1 MYLNNRAAESLAA
14 GKIDDAY
21 WWAREAILTDS
32 RWLAAY
38 NTLAVL
44 YRRKGMHAESVAT
57 LRVVLEREPGNTQA
71 LSNMILSL
79 RDLG

>member
-1 MYLNNRAAESLAA
+1 PSYLTVDFLHPDEVVRQRSRVIDESMVVAMYLNNRAAESLAA

-44 YRRKGMHAESVAT
+44 YRRKGM
-57 LRVVLEREPGNTQA
+57 
-71 LSNMILSL
+71 
-79 RDLG
+79 